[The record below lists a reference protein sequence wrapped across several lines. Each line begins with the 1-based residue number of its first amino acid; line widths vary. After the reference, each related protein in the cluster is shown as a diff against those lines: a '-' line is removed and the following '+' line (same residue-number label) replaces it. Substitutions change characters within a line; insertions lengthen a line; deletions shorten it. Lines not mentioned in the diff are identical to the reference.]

1 MANKKVGV
9 EPLGDRVLV
18 KPDAEKGEQKSK
30 GGIIIPET
38 VDKEKPQSG
47 VVIAVG
53 EGRWDEEGEKR
64 IPMSVKV
71 GDNVIFS
78 KYSYDEVKIDEEDL
92 YLIKED
98 NILAIIK

>member
-1 MANKKVGV
+1 MANKKLGV
-9 EPLGDRVLV
+9 EPLGDRALV
-18 KPDAEKGEQKSK
+18 RPDAEKGEQKSK

-47 VVIAVG
+47 VVVAVG
-53 EGRWDEEGEKR
+53 GGRWDEEGEKK

-71 GDNVIFS
+71 GDKIIFS
-78 KYSYDEVKIDEEDL
+78 KYSYDEIKIDEEDL

-98 NILAIIK
+98 NILAIFK